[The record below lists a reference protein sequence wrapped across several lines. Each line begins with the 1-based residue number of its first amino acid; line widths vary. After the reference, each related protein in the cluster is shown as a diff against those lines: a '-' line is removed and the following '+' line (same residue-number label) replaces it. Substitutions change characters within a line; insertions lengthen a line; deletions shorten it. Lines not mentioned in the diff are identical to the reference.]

1 MGPNGSGQDHNTRK
15 KSRFRIELWPG
26 QTKESVMKQDPR
38 HAELMIKEMD
48 LVDGKDVVT
57 QAIHEEGR
65 TSDDI
70 ETYH

>member
-1 MGPNGSGQDHNTRK
+1 
-15 KSRFRIELWPG
+15 
-26 QTKESVMKQDPR
+26 MKQDPR